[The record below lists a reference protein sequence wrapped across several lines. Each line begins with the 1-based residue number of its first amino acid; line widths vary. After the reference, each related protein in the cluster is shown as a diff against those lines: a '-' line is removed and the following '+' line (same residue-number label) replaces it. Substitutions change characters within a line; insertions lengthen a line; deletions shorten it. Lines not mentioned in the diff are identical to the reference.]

1 MSEQF
6 VTLEVHTEFAKR
18 IEAED
23 TRQNKRLERLE
34 EGQMQISKLVT
45 SVEVLATNIKTM
57 SEELS
62 NQSARLKEIE
72 ITPRKRWETI
82 VACVITGLVGAAISA
97 ILSGLIH

>member
-1 MSEQF
+1 MSEF
-6 VTLEVHTEFAKR
+6 VTLEFHTEFAKR

-57 SEELS
+57 SDEIS
-62 NQSARLKEIE
+62 KQGQRLEDIE
-72 ITPRKRWETI
+72 AQPKKR
-82 VACVITGLVGAAISA
+82 
-97 ILSGLIH
+97 

>member
-1 MSEQF
+1 MSEF

-57 SEELS
+57 SDELS
-62 NQSARLKEIE
+62 KQGQRLEEIE
-72 ITPRKRWETI
+72 AQPKNRWEKVI
-82 VACVITGLVGAAISA
+82 ACIITGLVGAAITA
-97 ILSGLIH
+97 LVSGLIH

>member
-1 MSEQF
+1 MSEY
-6 VTLEVHTEFAKR
+6 VTNEVHQEFVKR

-23 TRQNKRLERLE
+23 NRQNKRIERLE

-62 NQSARLKEIE
+62 KQSARLEEIE
-72 ITPRKRWETI
+72 TTPRKRWETI

-97 ILSGLIH
+97 LVGGLIH

>member
-1 MSEQF
+1 MSEF

-23 TRQNKRLERLE
+23 NRQNKRIERLE

-57 SEELS
+57 SDELS
-62 NQSARLKEIE
+62 KQGKRLEEIE
-72 ITPRKRWETI
+72 TTPRKRWETI
-82 VACVITGLVGAAISA
+82 IACIITGLVGAGLTAL
-97 ILSGLIH
+97 LSGVF

>member
-1 MSEQF
+1 MSEF

-57 SEELS
+57 SDEIS
-62 NQSARLKEIE
+62 KQGQRLEDIE
-72 ITPRKRWETI
+72 AQPKKRWETV
-82 VACVITGLVGAAISA
+82 VA
-97 ILSGLIH
+97 

>member
-1 MSEQF
+1 MSEF

-62 NQSARLKEIE
+62 KQSARLEEIE
-72 ITPRKRWETI
+72 TTPRKRWETI
-82 VACVITGLVGAAISA
+82 VACVITGLVGAAISV

>member
-57 SEELS
+57 SDEIS
-62 NQSARLKEIE
+62 KQGQRLEDIE
-72 ITPRKRWETI
+72 AQPKKRWETV
-82 VACVITGLVGAAISA
+82 VACIITGLVGAAISA